1 MFYVEEI
8 IFYESE
14 TQDSDSETGNY
25 ISKLS
30 KSVSKLWN
38 LGNKT
43 PTIMKIMSILLN
55 KFNIQQADNF
65 SLIILMHGRQSDQVS

>member
-8 IFYESE
+8 ILYESE

-38 LGNKT
+38 LANKT
-43 PTIMKIMSILLN
+43 PTIME
-55 KFNIQQADNF
+55 
-65 SLIILMHGRQSDQVS
+65 IIVISYF

>member
-14 TQDSDSETGNY
+14 TEDSDSETGNY

-43 PTIMKIMSILLN
+43 PTIRK
-55 KFNIQQADNF
+55 DNF

>member
-1 MFYVEEI
+1 MI
-8 IFYESE
+8 LYESE

-38 LGNKT
+38 LANKT
-43 PTIMKIMSILLN
+43 PIIMEIIVIL
-55 KFNIQQADNF
+55 NF
-65 SLIILMHGRQSDQVS
+65 

>member
-8 IFYESE
+8 ILYKSE

-38 LGNKT
+38 LANKT

-65 SLIILMHGRQSDQVS
+65 SLIILIFKL